1 MVRAGALGKA
11 SPYRSRV
18 QFGSFPLIAGRSRA
32 IAHGACMTGVAMQE
46 LHSQV
51 RPAPPPV
58 AAFASRVALWEGFP
72 L

>member
-1 MVRAGALGKA
+1 MSLGKA
-11 SPYRSRV
+11 SPYRTGMCSWVLSLAILACRQSV
-18 QFGSFPLIAGRSRA
+18 GRSHRGD
-32 IAHGACMTGVAMQE
+32 GAGVAPSQPR
-46 LHSQV
+46 SQV